1 MAKILMDERFMLKK
15 QKVKNALA
23 KVKALEVCTFSTM
36 DALGSR
42 RLLGLSGQSV
52 AKAFPEAVEVDGM
65 GHHRVDMEMLVPAL
79 VLAIQELAGGK
90 IKGKEKA
97 DEKAEESAE
106 DVKSEDSE
114 TADETKADKE

>member
-79 VLAIQELAGGK
+79 VLAIQELTKADGK
-90 IKGKEKA
+90 NKDKA
-97 DEKAEESAE
+97 DEKEESAE
-106 DVKSEDSE
+106 DVKSEDSK
-114 TADETKADKE
+114 KADKE